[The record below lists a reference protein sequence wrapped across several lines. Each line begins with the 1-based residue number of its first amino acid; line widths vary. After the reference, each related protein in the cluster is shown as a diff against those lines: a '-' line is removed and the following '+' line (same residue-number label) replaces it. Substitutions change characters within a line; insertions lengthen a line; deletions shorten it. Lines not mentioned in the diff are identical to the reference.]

1 MVPMAAS
8 GCVRLLG
15 DPTVSHTIMPTLRT
29 CGYSTGI
36 RLKRAIV
43 EFMSIGMIVE
53 MLALLDEQ

>member
-1 MVPMAAS
+1 MSPLTAS
-8 GCVRLLG
+8 GRLGLLG

-43 EFMSIGMIVE
+43 ELMSIRMIVE
-53 MLALLDEQ
+53 MLALP

>member
-15 DPTVSHTIMPTLRT
+15 DPTVSHKIIPTLRT

-36 RLKRAIV
+36 GLKRAIV
-43 EFMSIGMIVE
+43 ALMSIRMIVE
-53 MLALLDEQ
+53 MLALP